1 MISSVESVL
10 KSAQGIS
17 SGMTVNEEILS
28 IQGYMIDYRIIL
40 CNNDI
45 FIHYSRHDL
54 RLESHYKKVALVNSW
69 VLHRMFSFCHLNCN
83 ISLR

>member
-1 MISSVESVL
+1 VESVL

-45 FIHYSRHDL
+45 FIRYSQHDL
-54 RLESHYKKVALVNSW
+54 RLESHYKKVGLVNS
-69 VLHRMFSFCHLNCN
+69 
-83 ISLR
+83 